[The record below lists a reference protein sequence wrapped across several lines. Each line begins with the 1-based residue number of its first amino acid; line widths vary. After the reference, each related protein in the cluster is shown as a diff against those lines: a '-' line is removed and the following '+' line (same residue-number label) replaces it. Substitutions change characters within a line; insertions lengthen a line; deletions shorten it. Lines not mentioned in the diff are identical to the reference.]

1 MVGSKI
7 VILVADDEDLVRNM
21 IAAIVQSDGY
31 HVLIASGAA
40 EALDLSRRYNGHID
54 LLISDILMPGMN
66 GIELAQLLS
75 QERPKTKVLL
85 MSGNTEQPIPRP
97 FRFLAKPFTVEAL
110 HQTMAHLL
118 PLTG

>member
-1 MVGSKI
+1 MGISAANTRLKRI
-7 VILVADDEDLVRNM
+7 FICHFAVAL
-21 IAAIVQSDGY
+21 AAKRVCPPISQN
-31 HVLIASGAA
+31 
-40 EALDLSRRYNGHID
+40 EKFNGR
-54 LLISDILMPGMN
+54 DILMPGMN

-85 MSGNTEQPIPRP
+85 ISGNTEQPIPRH

-118 PLTG
+118 PPTG